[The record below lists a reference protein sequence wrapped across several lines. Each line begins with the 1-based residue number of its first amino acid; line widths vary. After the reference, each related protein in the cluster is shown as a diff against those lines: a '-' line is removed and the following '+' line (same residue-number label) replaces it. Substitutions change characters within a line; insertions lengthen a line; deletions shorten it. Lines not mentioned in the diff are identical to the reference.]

1 MDCSVHF
8 SSSYL
13 EENVRT
19 TGWVHFLCTLQSR
32 EFGFKANIG
41 CLDASVLLKS
51 MARPTGLVSF
61 RLDDLRFCCST
72 KNDIVNV
79 VKVARQ

>member
-1 MDCSVHF
+1 MHKGGLF
-8 SSSYL
+8 SSLQFKLPRRECQDNRLGSL
-13 EENVRT
+13 L
-19 TGWVHFLCTLQSR
+19 VHPTVWGVWLHV
-32 EFGFKANIG
+32 
-41 CLDASVLLKS
+41 SVLLKS
-51 MARPTGLVSF
+51 MARPTGLMSF